1 MDSREATP
9 FRLGTPL
16 HPPPPRTPA
25 RRGTPGQGEVL
36 RQDGRRVVSQAWDGR
51 GAAGGGWGVTSWY
64 DEGDGSNGNGN
75 DNGNGD
81 GDGRGGPIVLQGGR
95 WSSNN
100 DAAAVA
106 VGRMDSETLGNTT
119 GTGTGM
125 GMGIGQQMTRGGNA
139 RTNVRTSTR
148 PWAPREEFRADTP
161 NPDDGRLVRRSEGGV
176 MRMGSGR
183 STGARKEVRW
193 SKDVDYEGRG

>member
-36 RQDGRRVVSQAWDGR
+36 RQDGGRIVSQGWDGR
-51 GAAGGGWGVTSWY
+51 SAAETGWGVTSWY

-75 DNGNGD
+75 GNENGQ
-81 GDGRGGPIVLQGGR
+81 GGGIVPQAGR

-100 DAAAVA
+100 EAPPAA
-106 VGRMDSETLGNTT
+106 VGRMDSETLGNT
-119 GTGTGM
+119 GM
-125 GMGIGQQMTRGGNA
+125 GMGRVFSGQRGL
-139 RTNVRTSTR
+139 RTTPTPSR
-148 PWAPREEFRADTP
+148 WGAREEFRADTP
-161 NPDDGRLVRRSEGGV
+161 NPDDGRLVRRGEGGV

-183 STGARKEVRW
+183 STGTRKEVRW